1 MAGLSQPTDGAPVSI
16 LRRPLQFSFWRMY
29 KGTRRFGLQSN
40 LFAVDPWTII
50 RDKIRTSCPRSSQPE
65 AIACLEQ
72 SSDFFKSS
80 EIATITAAR
89 PLQLYYCFMNLAKAL
104 VLTRGTTPTFDKAKH
119 GLSEQLAPGGKELKD
134 AYLEAYSSPHSSGV
148 PQVFGELYRLI
159 LGHDH
164 PKSSKYSL
172 SALLPQILPGH
183 RLWANAVGKPERF
196 ISVNELRFM
205 ENQETKNLWI
215 NIFMVQDDLNRL
227 AVTHRQFLAE
237 SRLTPMFHEVKCSQA
252 FEGRSLIC
260 FEQTSK
266 AKFSHRP
273 SDMVQGVVDHLKQ
286 NIWVTVNSS
295 QPYRRY
301 YVYLAPVAEQSEVL
315 PQLLSIYAVT
325 YYLGSITR
333 YRPQLFDSLLNGP
346 FGPLIEEFI
355 GAQPMQFIYSMASE
369 FAQQDI
375 TKPALI

>member
-1 MAGLSQPTDGAPVSI
+1 
-16 LRRPLQFSFWRMY
+16 
-29 KGTRRFGLQSN
+29 
-40 LFAVDPWTII
+40 
-50 RDKIRTSCPRSSQPE
+50 
-65 AIACLEQ
+65 
-72 SSDFFKSS
+72 
-80 EIATITAAR
+80 
-89 PLQLYYCFMNLAKAL
+89 
-104 VLTRGTTPTFDKAKH
+104 
-119 GLSEQLAPGGKELKD
+119 
-134 AYLEAYSSPHSSGV
+134 
-148 PQVFGELYRLI
+148 
-159 LGHDH
+159 
-164 PKSSKYSL
+164 
-172 SALLPQILPGH
+172 
-183 RLWANAVGKPERF
+183 
-196 ISVNELRFM
+196 
-205 ENQETKNLWI
+205 
-215 NIFMVQDDLNRL
+215 MVQDDLNRL